1 MIPYHRH
8 HTSYNLWWVEGAAEK
23 QGKVAPPPGA
33 PLCAS
38 TDYYTHGKMDMAK
51 NGKNAPEMEL
61 ALPKMEKG
69 REMGI
74 FENNNRKYADAFT
87 RMREKRGISLQDV
100 SKRSGIAASTLTR
113 TLQGTT
119 GTPMATYEILVTQGL
134 GATMHEFVDEIY
146 GPVPQA
152 EEPTQRYTA
161 AVRLLLAEKD
171 RRIQHLGKWLRWA
184 VVYSVSVTG
193 ILIGLFLCDV
203 LNPAAGWLRRHAEAA
218 QSMKGSIL

>member
-1 MIPYHRH
+1 
-8 HTSYNLWWVEGAAEK
+8 
-23 QGKVAPPPGA
+23 
-33 PLCAS
+33 
-38 TDYYTHGKMDMAK
+38 
-51 NGKNAPEMEL
+51 
-61 ALPKMEKG
+61 MEKG

-74 FENNNRKYADAFT
+74 FEDNNRKYANAFT

-152 EEPTQRYTA
+152 EEPTQRYTN

-171 RRIQHLGKWLRWA
+171 RRIQQLSKWLRRA
-184 VVYSVSVTG
+184 VIYSVSVTG
-193 ILIGLFLCDV
+193 ILIGGCIYDV
-203 LNPAAGWLRRHAEAA
+203 LNPAVGWLRRP
-218 QSMKGSIL
+218 

>member
-1 MIPYHRH
+1 
-8 HTSYNLWWVEGAAEK
+8 
-23 QGKVAPPPGA
+23 
-33 PLCAS
+33 
-38 TDYYTHGKMDMAK
+38 
-51 NGKNAPEMEL
+51 
-61 ALPKMEKG
+61 MEKG

-74 FENNNRKYADAFT
+74 FEDNNRKYADAFT

-146 GPVPQA
+146 GAVPQEA
-152 EEPTQRYTA
+152 EEPTQRYTN

-203 LNPAAGWLRRHAEAA
+203 LNPAVGWLRRHAEAA
-218 QSMKGSIL
+218 QGMKGSIL

>member
-1 MIPYHRH
+1 
-8 HTSYNLWWVEGAAEK
+8 
-23 QGKVAPPPGA
+23 
-33 PLCAS
+33 
-38 TDYYTHGKMDMAK
+38 
-51 NGKNAPEMEL
+51 
-61 ALPKMEKG
+61 
-69 REMGI
+69 MGI
-74 FENNNRKYADAFT
+74 FEDNNRKYADALT

-134 GATMHEFVDEIY
+134 GATMYEFVDEIY

-171 RRIQHLGKWLRWA
+171 RRIQQLGKWLRRA
-184 VVYSVSVTG
+184 VIYSVSITG
-193 ILIGLFLCDV
+193 ILVGLFLYDA
-203 LNPAAGWLRRHAEAA
+203 LNPTVGWFQRQIASLQGDLTGWR
-218 QSMKGSIL
+218 L